1 MARTNAFPIEKLA
14 LADTVT
20 TLPYQDLHIYIHF
33 LRKET
38 TGDRI
43 WFLCTAGFY
52 YKFVKLQGRS
62 GETPIHIYLQPRPLS
77 SEKWRK
83 KKTTNKNTGKKNT
96 SEHLKE
102 GFGTFF
108 FNHIRRQQV

>member
-1 MARTNAFPIEKLA
+1 MARTNAFPIAKLS

-20 TLPYQDLHIYIHF
+20 TLPYQDLHINIHF

-62 GETPIHIYLQPRPLS
+62 GKPQSIFTYSQDHFHQ
-77 SEKWRK
+77 
-83 KKTTNKNTGKKNT
+83 KNGEKKNN
-96 SEHLKE
+96 K
-102 GFGTFF
+102 
-108 FNHIRRQQV
+108 